1 MNIDSIYGTS
11 KTRHKDLDYI
21 AGTTDRKY
29 VTKASTSKK
38 DFADGFNGK
47 NRTYSNATKAAAIE
61 LCKSLAGNYSK
72 ACKQLNI
79 PHSTLYKWC
88 NYD

>member
-1 MNIDSIYGTS
+1 MDIDSIYGTS

-38 DFADGFNGK
+38 DFVDGFNGK
-47 NRTYSNATKAAAIE
+47 NRTYSNATKAAAVK
-61 LCKSLAGNYSK
+61 LCKKLGNSYSEAG
-72 ACKQLNI
+72 KQLGI

-88 NYD
+88 NYE